1 MTTFQAIADR
11 VEIQALQAEFTD
23 AVMMRDRARLA
34 ALFTAD
40 GVLRMPN
47 IPIEL
52 TGPEQIRLGGEKLQ
66 EQWVF
71 FVQNTHPGAIAIDGD
86 TATGRAHMHE
96 IARTRNGLEGLNY
109 AIYHDT
115 YRRTPDGWRFAE
127 RVYELRYLDTT
138 PLGGSAPGENAGPAE
153 HSAEQPAERHTER
166 HTEPAAAESLE
177 RAAEALAARGF
188 AVEVLADAA
197 AARARVGELVDEK
210 DAVYAYSSETLRLS
224 GLDEDLA
231 DDRYPRAVKPRVL
244 TMDRE
249 TEADGIRQLL
259 GTPDVVVG
267 SVVAVTETG
276 SVVLASGSGSQLPA
290 TTGGAARVIWIVGA
304 QKVVPD
310 LPAALRRLEEHAL
323 PLESERT
330 EAAYGVPSAV
340 NQLVVFNAPTR
351 FSRAT
356 VLLLRQAIGY

>member
-11 VEIQALQAEFTD
+11 VEIQALQTEFTD

-34 ALFTAD
+34 GLFTAD

-71 FVQNTHPGAIAIDGD
+71 FVQNTHPGAITIDGD

-96 IARTRNGLEGLNY
+96 IARTRGGLEGLNY

-115 YRRTPDGWRFAE
+115 YRRTPDGWRFTE

-138 PLGGSAPGENAGPAE
+138 PLRGAAPGGQGAE
-153 HSAEQPAERHTER
+153 TPRY
-166 HTEPAAAESLE
+166 TEPATADSLR
-177 RAAEALAARGF
+177 RAADALTARGF
-188 AVEVLADAA
+188 AVEILPDAD
-197 AARARVGELVDEK
+197 AARARVRELVDEK
-210 DAVYAYSSETLRLS
+210 DSVYAYSSETLRLS
-224 GLDEDLA
+224 GIDDDLA
-231 DDRYPRAVKPRVL
+231 GDRYPRAVKPRVL

-249 TEADGIRQLL
+249 TEADGIRTLL
-259 GTPDVVVG
+259 AGPDVVVG
-267 SVVAVTETG
+267 SVAAVTETG

-323 PLESERT
+323 PLETVRT

-351 FSRAT
+351 FAQGT
-356 VLLLRQAIGY
+356 VLLLREAIGY